1 MKTQDLLYL
10 LKEMGLPWTVAR
22 GAYEVAQ
29 RFGVL
34 EKRLTPCKIDPVISE
49 RLGVPMDRLDSYIVD
64 RWHESRGNFFLL
76 PSIDRYSRAIS
87 DPSKVLENADRAVNG
102 ELLYFSRWSIALGNP
117 PDWLLDPINGVRYPN
132 ESHWSRISD
141 LDESRGDIKYV
152 WEASRFSQTYL
163 FARAYSLTKDEKYA
177 EAFWSKLSHGLRP
190 ILPSSDLTGDVGRR

>member
-87 DPSKVLENADRAVNG
+87 DP
-102 ELLYFSRWSIALGNP
+102 
-117 PDWLLDPINGVRYPN
+117 
-132 ESHWSRISD
+132 
-141 LDESRGDIKYV
+141 
-152 WEASRFSQTYL
+152 Q
-163 FARAYSLTKDEKYA
+163 
-177 EAFWSKLSHGLRP
+177 
-190 ILPSSDLTGDVGRR
+190 